1 MQLQSTNPAFSPEV
15 LRNGDWWTESRVQTA
30 TVSGVINKTGL
41 FGLVFALAGAGGWKA
56 TQTLSAVNPSL
67 LWGANIIAI
76 IAVLSTF
83 FFIRGSA
90 RAAKWGGFI
99 YSTFQG
105 FLIGGLAFGL
115 TAMLA
120 SQGIEPAIGGGLVLQ
135 AFVITISILLAML
148 GLYRAGVLK
157 GGKTFRTVL
166 TVATMGVMITYLLS
180 FGLSFFGAEMPFI
193 SMGSAFA
200 DPKTAMIGLGLNAAI
215 LLLASLWLV
224 LDFKTVEELVQAKAP
239 RDAEWYA
246 AFGLIVTLGWIYL
259 ESLKLVFRMSAMM
272 GRD

>member
-15 LRNGDWWTESRVQTA
+15 LRNGDWWAESRVETA
-30 TVSGVINKTGL
+30 TVSGVINKTGI

-56 TQTLSAVNPSL
+56 TETLSAVNPSL
-67 LWGANIIAI
+67 LWGANIVAI

-157 GGKTFRTVL
+157 GGKTFRSVL
-166 TVATMGVMITYLLS
+166 TVATMGVMLTYLIS
-180 FGLSFFGAEMPFI
+180 FGLSFFGAELPFI

-200 DPKTAMIGLGLNAAI
+200 DPKSAMIGLGLNAAI
-215 LLLASLWLV
+215 LLLASLWLI